1 MNTVSPQS
9 SQTVEATT
17 GKGSPLPRRA
27 LLTAFTAVLLVL
39 IGVASAGSAS
49 AWTYSNRSSVP
60 VLPTIYQVQGA
71 HYNSGSAVTGPMW
84 RPWVYQSGPIASRTT
99 PTGAQS
105 VSVTYTVQRWNGSAW
120 AHVTNVSGSATIA
133 AGSVSAKLPNLSVLP
148 NAGSGY
154 YRVQLA
160 LTWTSPIGAVQG
172 SMNAQMSR
180 SGDYVCSTSRTC
192 TAYAGQVYI
201 GS

>member
-1 MNTVSPQS
+1 M
-9 SQTVEATT
+9 E
-17 GKGSPLPRRA
+17 G
-27 LLTAFTAVLLVL
+27 
-39 IGVASAGSAS
+39 
-49 AWTYSNRSSVP
+49 
-60 VLPTIYQVQGA
+60 
-71 HYNSGSAVTGPMW
+71 SGSAVTGPMW
-84 RPWVYQSGPIASRTT
+84 RPWVYQGGPVVSRTT
-99 PTGAQS
+99 PSGAQS

-120 AHVTNVSGSATIA
+120 AHVTNMSGSSTIA
-133 AGSVSAKLPNLSVLP
+133 AGAVSAKLPNLSVLP

-172 SMNAQMSR
+172 SMNAQMSQ

-192 TAYAGQVYI
+192 SAYAGQVYI